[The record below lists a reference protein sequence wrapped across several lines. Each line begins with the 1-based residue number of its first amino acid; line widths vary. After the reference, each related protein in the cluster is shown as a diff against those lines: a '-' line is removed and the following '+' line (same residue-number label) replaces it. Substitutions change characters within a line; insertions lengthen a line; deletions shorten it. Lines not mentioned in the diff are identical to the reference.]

1 MYSKEEKKVIDYSR
15 AAIIKRADFFNQA
28 ALRHPEVAENF
39 NALAEASRD
48 MAKLVYVAP
57 GEEDPKL
64 LQKVAENYAPNLQAV
79 MLKGIENPELL
90 EELKESQQVV
100 KQALDD
106 AEAEHPELVPVRIA
120 LQKKHNAAP
129 K

>member
-15 AAIIKRADFFNQA
+15 AAMLRRAEFFNQA
-28 ALRHPEVAENF
+28 ARRHPEVAENF

-48 MAKLVYVAP
+48 MARLVYVAP

-64 LQKVAENYAPNLQAV
+64 LQKVAETYAPNLQAL
-79 MLKGIENPELL
+79 MLKGIGKPELL
-90 EELKESQQVV
+90 DELKESQQVV
-100 KQALDD
+100 KRALDE

-120 LQKKHNAAP
+120 LQKKHNPAP
-129 K
+129 

>member
-15 AAIIKRADFFNQA
+15 AAMIKRADFFNQA
-28 ALRHPEVAENF
+28 AKRHPEVAENF
-39 NALAEASRD
+39 NALAEAARD

-64 LQKVAENYAPNLQAV
+64 LQKVAENYAPNLRAV
-79 MLKGIENPELL
+79 MLKSIENPALL
-90 EELKESQQVV
+90 EELKESQEVL
-100 KQALDD
+100 KRALDD

-120 LQKKHNAAP
+120 LQKKHNPAP
-129 K
+129 